1 MTFKCKY
8 LESGVKD
15 KIHYKRRKCN
25 VLDNFIYSIMICKMV
40 NAVSESGNYWIAN
53 NFIWGWL
60 LIPIM
65 VITEIIK
72 RNNYKPIEIIRL
84 AEMNK
89 SYNTELSKGIKLS
102 KFVIL
107 KSTR

>member
-1 MTFKCKY
+1 MRIEELSLILKERYENAPKR
-8 LESGVKD
+8 EQVVN
-15 KIHYKRRKCN
+15 IHLFGIEY
-25 VLDNFIYSIMICKMV
+25 
-40 NAVSESGNYWIAN
+40 G
-53 NFIWGWL
+53 
-60 LIPIM
+60 
-65 VITEIIK
+65 EIIK
-72 RNNYKPIEIIRL
+72 RNNYKPVEIIRL